1 MSSSIEKRRQAMLDM
16 INQAGTI
23 SFVQLEQYFPNV
35 SGATLRKDLQYLS
48 EQRQIM
54 RFHGG
59 AKSMPKELSYVS
71 RAHLHMEEKKLIASK
86 AVRLIQ
92 PNQSIFVTAG
102 STCAELAKQMPDFPY
117 YLFTD
122 GLDTAVGLH
131 NNPNSTVEM
140 LGGQLNLNLMRVGGT
155 QVYDRLEKL
164 HFNISFLG
172 APSFHPEYGFSY
184 LDEMT
189 AMCLRKAA
197 EQSEQVVML
206 MDSSKVNYTFT
217 PCQLP
222 LDEVD
227 VVISDDS
234 LEKEII
240 DCLEKRGIKVL

>member
-23 SFVQLEQYFPNV
+23 SFSKLEQYFPDV

-48 EQRQIM
+48 EERQIM

-86 AVRLIQ
+86 AIRLLQ
-92 PNQSIFVTAG
+92 PNQSIFITAG
-102 STCAELAKQMPDFPY
+102 STWAELEKQMPDFPY

-122 GLDTAVGLH
+122 GLDTAVGLR
-131 NNPNSTVEM
+131 NNPNSTVEI
-140 LGGQLNLNLMRVGGT
+140 LGGQLNLNLMRVGGN
-155 QVYDRLEKL
+155 QVYERLEKL

-172 APSFHPEYGFSY
+172 APSFHPGYGFSY

-197 EQSEQVVML
+197 AQSEQVVML

-217 PCQLP
+217 PCLIP

-227 VVISDDS
+227 VVVSDDS
-234 LEKEII
+234 LEQEVI
-240 DCLEKRGIKVL
+240 DCLKEHGIVVL